1 VTTRRQLL
9 AWVLRRRVSVSRML
23 EICMSGSMRGSGSS
37 PLPTRL
43 LNAVGALPAK

>member
-1 VTTRRQLL
+1 
-9 AWVLRRRVSVSRML
+9 ML

-43 LNAVGALPAK
+43 RAVGSFALP